1 MSRPKRELTT
11 TSYAI
16 LGLLAIRPWSTYEL
30 AVQMRRN
37 LHYLWPRAESNLY
50 AEAKRLA
57 DGGYARARKEPF
69 GEERERTVYSI
80 TARGRQALERW
91 LGQPGGESRFESE
104 TLVKILFSPFGSKA
118 ELLARLHDLREEA
131 EARRRT
137 LRAIFE
143 EYLRNEDA
151 FPERVHINAL
161 CYRLLW
167 EQATA
172 QARSTDWAIGVV
184 DQWPGVRRPPS
195 RRAALQWL
203 RDALESKDPVRRS

>member
-80 TARGRQALERW
+80 TARGQGALERW

-104 TLVKILFSPFGSKA
+104 TLVKALFSPFASKTD
-118 ELLARLHDLREEA
+118 LLARLHELREEA
-131 EARRRT
+131 EARRQT

-143 EYLRNEDA
+143 EYLRDEDA

-167 EQATA
+167 EQATT
-172 QARSTDWAIGVV
+172 QARSAGWAIEVV
-184 DQWPGVRRPPS
+184 EQWPGVSRPPS

-203 RDALESKDPVRRS
+203 RDALA

>member
-1 MSRPKRELTT
+1 MSRAGRELTT

-69 GEERERTVYSI
+69 GEERERTIYSI
-80 TARGRQALERW
+80 SARGQRALEQW
-91 LGQPGGESRFESE
+91 LEQPGTESRFESE
-104 TLVKILFSPFGSKA
+104 TLVKALFSPFGSKTA
-118 ELLARLHDLREEA
+118 LLARLHELRAEA
-131 EARRRT
+131 EVRRRT

-143 EYLRNEDA
+143 EYLRDEDA

-172 QARSTDWAIGVV
+172 QARSAEWAIEVV
-184 DQWPGVRRPPS
+184 EKWPGVRRPPS
-195 RRAALQWL
+195 RRVALQWL
-203 RDALESKDPVRRS
+203 RDALA

>member
-1 MSRPKRELTT
+1 MSRPRRELTT

-30 AVQMRRN
+30 AGQMRRN

-80 TARGRQALERW
+80 TVRGRRSLERW
-91 LGQPGGESRFESE
+91 LGEPGGESRFESE
-104 TLVKILFSPFGSKA
+104 TLVKILFSPFGSKD
-118 ELLARLHDLREEA
+118 ELLARLHDLRA
-131 EARRRT
+131 ELQARRQA

-143 EYLRNEDA
+143 EYLRGEDA
-151 FPERVHINAL
+151 FPERVHVNAL

-167 EQATA
+167 EQAAA
-172 QARSTDWAIGVV
+172 QARSTQWAIRVV
-184 DQWPGVRRPPS
+184 EQWPDVSRPPS
-195 RRAALQWL
+195 RRAALRWL
-203 RDALESKDPVRRS
+203 RDALESDDRVEQF

>member
-1 MSRPKRELTT
+1 MSRPERELTT

-30 AVQMRRN
+30 AGQMRRN
-37 LHYLWPRAESNLY
+37 LHHLWPRAESNLY

-57 DGGYARARKEPF
+57 DSGYAQARKEPF
-69 GEERERTVYSI
+69 GEERERTVYTI
-80 TARGRQALERW
+80 TARGRRALEQW

-118 ELLARLHDLREEA
+118 ELLARLHELRGES
-131 EARRRT
+131 EARRQT

-167 EQATA
+167 EQATS
-172 QARSTDWAIGVV
+172 QARSTEWAIKVV
-184 DQWPGVRRPPS
+184 QQWPDVRRPPS

-203 RDALESKDPVRRS
+203 RDALASDDRVGRF